1 MADVEFGVDVDAGY
15 DPSIGEAYEAGG
27 EALTY
32 ATGADAVDAALGA
45 VRKRILGGRG
55 GRGYV
60 NAGARKAQGMF
71 TYMVSMNPASTA
83 AQVGGA
89 GTIYTAF
96 CNTPYQIIDLLCAG
110 TANTFGLTTFFV
122 GDTNMFLGATVIPID
137 FFFAAVQ
144 NRFVRF
150 TTVQRGQTVTANE
163 QNILA
168 TTPAVAVP
176 RLMLKVRSY
185 RRA

>member
-27 EALTY
+27 EALDY
-32 ATGADAVDAALGA
+32 AAGADAVDAALGA
-45 VRKRILGGRG
+45 VRRRLVG

-60 NAGARKAQGMF
+60 PAGAKKTKGMF
-71 TYMVSMNPASTA
+71 TYFVTMNPASTA
-83 AQVGGA
+83 AQTGGA
-89 GTIYTAF
+89 GTTYTAF
-96 CNTPYQIIDLLCAG
+96 CNTPYQIIDLLCTG
-110 TANTFGLTTFFV
+110 TANTFGLTSFFI
-122 GDTNMFLGATVIPID
+122 GDTNMFLGAAVIPID
-137 FFFAAVQ
+137 AFFAAVQ

-150 TTVQRGQTVTANE
+150 TTVQRGQTVQSNE

-176 RLMLKVRSY
+176 RLLLKVRSY
-185 RRA
+185 RRS